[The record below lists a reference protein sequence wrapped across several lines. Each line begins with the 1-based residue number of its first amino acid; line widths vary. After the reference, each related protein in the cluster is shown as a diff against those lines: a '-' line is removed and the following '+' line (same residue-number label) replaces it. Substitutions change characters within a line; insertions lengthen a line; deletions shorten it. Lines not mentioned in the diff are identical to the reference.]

1 MIVIKGLW
9 RTWKSS
15 LMKALNWL
23 QKSSRIFLNSRQIA
37 RKRYIEIM
45 KTSIRPSRWIEVK
58 RILRIITDVSDKQLS
73 NYLKELTYYG
83 FIEKNNDLYFISD
96 PLLVEAIRRDYVR

>member
-1 MIVIKGLW
+1 LVAEEFK
-9 RTWKSS
+9 
-15 LMKALNWL
+15 N
-23 QKSSRIFLNSRQIA
+23 FLNSRQIA

-58 RILRIITDVSDKQLS
+58 RSLRIITDVSDKQLS

-83 FIEKNNDLYFISD
+83 FIEKIMIYTLYPILFWSR
-96 PLLVEAIRRDYVR
+96 LLEGIM

>member
-1 MIVIKGLW
+1 LVAEEFKNFI
-9 RTWKSS
+9 
-15 LMKALNWL
+15 NY
-23 QKSSRIFLNSRQIA
+23 RQIA

-58 RILRIITDVSDKQLS
+58 RILRIITGVSDKQLS

-96 PLLVEAIRRDYVR
+96 LLLIEAIRRDYVR

>member
-1 MIVIKGLW
+1 MEVFFDEGSKLVAEEFKNFI
-9 RTWKSS
+9 
-15 LMKALNWL
+15 NY
-23 QKSSRIFLNSRQIA
+23 RQIA

-96 PLLVEAIRRDYVR
+96 PLLVEAIRRDYVK

>member
-1 MIVIKGLW
+1 MEVFFDEGSKLVAEEFKNFI
-9 RTWKSS
+9 
-15 LMKALNWL
+15 NY
-23 QKSSRIFLNSRQIA
+23 RQIA

-58 RILRIITDVSDKQLS
+58 RILRIITGVSDKQLS

-83 FIEKNNDLYFISD
+83 FIEKIMIYTLYPIFF
-96 PLLVEAIRRDYVR
+96 